1 MAATLVTLTQ
11 AKLHL
16 RETGTASDVDIQQKL
31 DHAEALIL
39 DYIGSTDT
47 WRTTIAGWLADPTT
61 TPPVVTAAILVQLGE
76 LDRFRGDDET
86 DALPSRLRAR
96 NESSD
101 DLSVLVVELL
111 RRTRDPVL
119 A

>member
-1 MAATLVTLTQ
+1 MPLVTLDQ

-16 RETGTASDVDIQQKL
+16 KIPGTDNDADVQLKL

-47 WRTTIAGWLADPTT
+47 WRTTVAGWLADPATA
-61 TPPVVTAAILVQLGE
+61 PPVVLAAILCQLGE
-76 LDRFRGDDET
+76 LERFRGDDPP
-86 DALPSRLRAR
+86 DGGPLRDGP
-96 NESSD
+96 E
-101 DLSVLVVELL
+101 DLSPMVRELL